1 MTTKKI
7 RYLLEQKGRYYY
19 QRKVPKALTHAL
31 KKDRWHLPVG
41 GNFETATDSIKNL
54 KRQHDALIAK
64 AKADPSFLITLRRGG
79 EARVKA
85 EEEANTQPLVDF
97 LDGVRRGEI
106 DCYPARVELAYQ
118 DAMAMDQVPGRDRRG
133 YKHPPR

>member
-64 AKADPSFLITLRRGG
+64 AKADPNCSIPDDHISPRRFALFMARSVLRNIREG
-79 EARVKA
+79 V
-85 EEEANTQPLVDF
+85 QP
-97 LDGVRRGEI
+97 
-106 DCYPARVELAYQ
+106 C
-118 DAMAMDQVPGRDRRG
+118 
-133 YKHPPR
+133 

>member
-1 MTTKKI
+1 M
-7 RYLLEQKGRYYY
+7 
-19 QRKVPKALTHAL
+19 
-31 KKDRWHLPVG
+31 
-41 GNFETATDSIKNL
+41 
-54 KRQHDALIAK
+54 
-64 AKADPSFLITLRRGG
+64 ITLRRGG